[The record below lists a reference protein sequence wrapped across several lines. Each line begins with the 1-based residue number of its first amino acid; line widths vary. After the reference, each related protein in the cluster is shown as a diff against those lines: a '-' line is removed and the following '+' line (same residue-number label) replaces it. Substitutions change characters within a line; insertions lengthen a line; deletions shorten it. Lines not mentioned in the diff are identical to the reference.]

1 MNCAELRSS
10 NRSVIHFRHPVW
22 RIFFRRSDAWFVARF
37 PRVAMLPRSW
47 FRARQETVSAP
58 IASTASAKN
67 FGEGTVTN
75 QICAVQCFGAR
86 ANLPFRAIAE
96 NHSRAAKLGS
106 SHASRAS
113 LCSHAADPVR
123 GKRQSLPLSP
133 VLRPLRILGC
143 LFPDGKPS
151 EVGFHR
157 KRRAA

>member
-10 NRSVIHFRHPVW
+10 NRSVYSFPPPSVAD
-22 RIFFRRSDAWFVARF
+22 FFQTIRCLVRRTL

-58 IASTASAKN
+58 IASTAAAKN

-86 ANLPFRAIAE
+86 ANLPFRAMAE

-113 LCSHAADPVR
+113 LCSHEAGPVR